1 MRESARELARAEGW
15 QEEEEEEEEEEDV
28 EEQEEERGRAVGQG
42 VACGLLLVSAMW
54 VCKLADASA
63 FLATAGGARDP
74 GLGRAEGKE

>member
-15 QEEEEEEEEEEDV
+15 Q